1 MTESINQ
8 NIEELI
14 QILNFKARELYYE
27 ESLSQLEHALQSAAC
42 AMEITENEEL
52 IVAALLHDIGHLI
65 PNENTTPQGN
75 IDHDE
80 LGALYLKSMNFPH
93 SVTHLIANHVKAKRY
108 LVTTQPD
115 YKSKLSAASLITLEH
130 QGAMMSDE
138 EVARFESDPFFDDI
152 ITIRICDEKA
162 KSNSPSPYRIEDF
175 KPVLFLV
182 LSKASK

>member
-8 NIEELI
+8 NIDELI

-80 LGALYLKSMNFPH
+80 LGAAYLHTMNFPH
-93 SVTHLIANHVKAKRY
+93 SITHLIANHVEAKRY

-115 YKSKLSAASLITLEH
+115 YKSNLSTASLITLEH
-130 QGAMMSDE
+130 QGGMMSDD
-138 EVARFESDPFFDDI
+138 EVAKFENDPYFDDI

-162 KSNSPSPYRIEDF
+162 KSETPSAYRIEDF
-175 KPVLFLV
+175 RPILFSV
-182 LSKASK
+182 LSKSSK